1 MQCCSQGPN
10 VRDQDQDQGLHVRD
24 QDQDQGL
31 HVQDQDQ
38 PVRDQELQH
47 PRPRPRTKDFR
58 AFALVSRI
66 PIISDTLCQNF
77 VLPLRSQ
84 NLHFAVCFSC
94 FPLATGK
101 SL

>member
-1 MQCCSQGPN
+1 MYVTSILSLQLEAEYIYQCCSQGPN

-66 PIISDTLCQNF
+66 PIISDTFCQY
-77 VLPLRSQ
+77 
-84 NLHFAVCFSC
+84 
-94 FPLATGK
+94 GIG
-101 SL
+101 